1 MCSRK
6 VSQNNKLLDY
16 CKVLKWWARCDF
28 VLILVACRSVSLWF
42 LRFLLAPAHFCNLEL
57 WEAFFIFLVPTSPHV
72 IFDVVENH
80 NFFSGRAIS
89 ETSHF
94 WARGLY
100 TASHLLSFMV
110 RLLHVYTYGVWVC
123 WGYNCAHFVFTFTR
137 RLYIYIMYEVAHA
150 DFRVSSL
157 QCSFVVFRRPPTRS
171 FRRHRVGGN
180 QNK

>member
-1 MCSRK
+1 MMS
-6 VSQNNKLLDY
+6 S
-16 CKVLKWWARCDF
+16 
-28 VLILVACRSVSLWF
+28 
-42 LRFLLAPAHFCNLEL
+42 LRFCTNFGRLPLRFIVVSSFSFGARPFLQPWVVGSIFYIFGSHQPARHFWRGRKSQL
-57 WEAFFIFLVPTSPHV
+57 F
-72 IFDVVENH
+72 
-80 NFFSGRAIS
+80 FFSGRAIS

-157 QCSFVVFRRPPTRS
+157 QRSFVFFKRPPTLSFRRP
-171 FRRHRVGGN
+171 RVGGN
-180 QNK
+180 QKK